1 MNYPSPIVEL
11 LLALSLPPLA
21 GILYIKT
28 FNISPILFEMARKIT
43 KKAYNKQC
51 YIFWHDN
58 AFKSSTRLIPL
69 LLLRTKTFWVIIFSM
84 IPAFTMSKFNETT
97 PFTSLYISLNAAGI
111 FYIIFNLIPELKNK
125 CQAAR
130 QANNFIS
137 SIKVTRATIMSELT
151 GKFIFT
157 EANRVITKE
166 MFLGIGDDLR
176 AKYHAPSILPIVT
189 TNSIHVMQ
197 IPISTQLHINYKGAK
212 NMFDVM
218 RIVVDLYLELI
229 KKAKGVAYI
238 DKLELYDALCF
249 LESEINECK
258 KLMESTIFPITE
270 TQLIAYILS
279 APDKLNYYAQKE
291 LPKYVG
297 GRFDLK
303 IKLSKDEINS
313 AKKLNLTHYFRH

>member
-1 MNYPSPIVEL
+1 
-11 LLALSLPPLA
+11 
-21 GILYIKT
+21 
-28 FNISPILFEMARKIT
+28 
-43 KKAYNKQC
+43 
-51 YIFWHDN
+51 
-58 AFKSSTRLIPL
+58 
-69 LLLRTKTFWVIIFSM
+69 
-84 IPAFTMSKFNETT
+84 
-97 PFTSLYISLNAAGI
+97 
-111 FYIIFNLIPELKNK
+111 
-125 CQAAR
+125 
-130 QANNFIS
+130 
-137 SIKVTRATIMSELT
+137 
-151 GKFIFT
+151 
-157 EANRVITKE
+157 
-166 MFLGIGDDLR
+166 
-176 AKYHAPSILPIVT
+176 
-189 TNSIHVMQ
+189 
-197 IPISTQLHINYKGAK
+197 
-212 NMFDVM
+212 MFDVM